1 VLLSWFEMRKCVNL
15 HYWKLIRVL
24 SVEKELCLMPAA
36 IFNLQHTEAK
46 YEIRIKYE
54 GQNTN
59 GNGP

>member
-1 VLLSWFEMRKCVNL
+1 MRKCVNL